1 MMQKMGLDGGSWF
14 AVATTE
20 EETEGT
26 PAQRCTNPH
35 CPWTIAETN
44 IKTKKTIMKS
54 TNYLHIIKHDLKI

>member
-44 IKTKKTIMKS
+44 IKTKKNNNEEHKLSPHNKT
-54 TNYLHIIKHDLKI
+54 